1 MNIAADDVNIF
12 TCGYPFY
19 IKTIFHST
27 TAIIDDLEGLDGD
40 DAYSAWDEKLG
51 GFLTLNNITYWN
63 FTMEG
68 VIFTPLNG
76 SYAFHHNS
84 DFAYYRVFIDGELT
98 IIKENGISFKKD
110 NKNYV
115 YQCSLWEKSDKT
127 TNKQL
132 LPGYH
137 SIHIEGHYAYRQEEC
152 IDKSCNPTQSF
163 SSYRYLFRWKMP
175 GETEEKPI
183 QFYQSKAEY
192 NIVSSLAFESD
203 YYTIAINSY
212 FEIPFEIERGKPDKC
227 VTGDDRI
234 IVDLSRN
241 ILKSEINEETTIN
254 LKVEC
259 STKTSTTNSVNIR
272 IDIVDK
278 YMKGIIG
285 YYLKSNKFDSSCSS
299 PYTLSS
305 EGVKSEIIRLED
317 EVNKEYN
324 ENPSYWSGLTPNFA
338 SEYGVNWEGYLKIE
352 ENGSYIFNLSSISG
366 SWLYIDYIELI
377 NYKGVHEWGCKT
389 GKKYLNEGY
398 HFIRVNYMKK

>member
-1 MNIAADDVNIF
+1 MDDVNIF

-51 GFLTLNNITYWN
+51 GFLTLNNVTYWN
-63 FTMEG
+63 FT
-68 VIFTPLNG
+68 
-76 SYAFHHNS
+76 
-84 DFAYYRVFIDGELT
+84 IDGA
-98 IIKENGISFKKD
+98 I
-110 NKNYV
+110 Y
-115 YQCSLWEKSDKT
+115 
-127 TNKQL
+127 
-132 LPGYH
+132 
-137 SIHIEGHYAYRQEEC
+137 
-152 IDKSCNPTQSF
+152 NPQ
-163 SSYRYLFRWKMP
+163 Y
-175 GETEEKPI
+175 GV
-183 QFYQSKAEY
+183 A
-192 NIVSSLAFESD
+192 SLAFESN